1 MKKNILRVLS
11 LVLVAAMLFAFAACT
26 QKLEI
31 RIVDKDGKDVS
42 LGGLIPAANTDDTPT
57 AAPTPDTPTQAPVT
71 TPIPA
76 GPTIETTTAGGTETT
91 TAAPAPSTPTVPT
104 TKDEI
109 VAFFAKAVNDIKNN
123 GSASYNKKEY
133 QTMGDINVT
142 GIGAVD
148 NAIKGVAGNY
158 FKGEDQVD
166 LQVAE
171 KGTDSSKDKMHG
183 WPLSDTSKVVSATLN
198 QNGGNYDITIVMQ
211 DEDTPHKGG
220 GSHLDAV
227 GSVLLWE
234 DIDKELQGVSILS
247 NDENI
252 HVRYTNYTI
261 TATIS
266 PDGKLSAL
274 RHHTDISIDIGSA
287 KILFATLKDKH
298 VALENTMVYSN
309 FVD

>member
-1 MKKNILRVLS
+1 
-11 LVLVAAMLFAFAACT
+11 MLFAFAACT

-31 RIVDKDGKDVS
+31 RIVDKDGHDVDLS
-42 LGGLIPAANTDDTPT
+42 ALVPANNNT
-57 AAPTPDTPTQAPVT
+57 TPDQPTQVEPTPTQPQQPVATTAPTGET
-71 TPIPA
+71 TTA
-76 GPTIETTTAGGTETT
+76 AQGGTETTTAGGTEAPTQ
-91 TAAPAPSTPTVPT
+91 APAPTNTVPS

-133 QTMGDINVT
+133 QTMGELNIT

-234 DIDKELQGVSILS
+234 DIDKELQGVSILKEY
-247 NDENI
+247 NDV

-298 VALENTMVYSN
+298 VTLENTMVYSN
-309 FVD
+309 FVY